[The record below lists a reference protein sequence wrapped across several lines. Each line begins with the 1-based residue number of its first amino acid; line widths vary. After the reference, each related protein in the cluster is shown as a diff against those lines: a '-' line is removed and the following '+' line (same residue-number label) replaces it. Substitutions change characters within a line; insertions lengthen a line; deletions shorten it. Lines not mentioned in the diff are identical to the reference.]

1 MEPDPSAEPGPA
13 FSAAFPATFSTTFTA
28 VVIDFFGTLT
38 TSAPDDLW
46 LRAAAAS
53 AEPLGLPAGQWRDVL
68 STSFVERATGVLGDL
83 TETFRVLA
91 RRCGIEPSEAALAQA
106 CAARVKAQNALFVF
120 RDDAAAGLE
129 ALKSRGYRLGLLSD
143 CTPELPVAWPGLA
156 VAPYFDTAAF
166 SCVEGVKKPD
176 PAFFRLVCDR
186 LGVAPGDCLYVGDGG
201 SRELSGAAAV
211 GMTPV
216 MLRADDWHR
225 NSAHDREDD
234 WTGPEIGSFTEL
246 IREIDAAG
254 LSARSLLAHHQD
266 RD

>member
-1 MEPDPSAEPGPA
+1 MEPDQPA
-13 FSAAFPATFSTTFTA
+13 VTSPAFTA

-38 TSAPDDLW
+38 TSTPDEVW

-53 AEPLGLPAGQWRDVL
+53 AAPLGVPAGQWRDVL
-68 STSFVERATGVLGDL
+68 TASFVERSTGVLGDL
-83 TETFRVLA
+83 TETFRALA
-91 RRCGIEPSEAALAQA
+91 RRCGIEPTDAALAQA

-120 RDDAAAGLE
+120 RDDAAAALQ

-143 CTPELPVAWPGLA
+143 CTPELPLAWPDLA
-156 VAPYFDTAAF
+156 VAPYFDTVAF
-166 SCVEGVKKPD
+166 SCAEGVKKPD

-216 MLRADDWHR
+216 MLRADDWHH
-225 NSAHDREDD
+225 NSAYDREDD
-234 WTGPEIGSFTEL
+234 WSGPEIGSFTEL
-246 IREIDAAG
+246 IRAIDDTG